1 MSGVLDLTFIGLAGL
16 FTVWNVF
23 FLARYARYRRL
34 MPTAELT
41 WRARRPWFYNMCIG
55 IGFFMVSMTALS
67 LFVLDKSILSSVAQG
82 LMAIYYTIAY
92 PLSFQIQR
100 GFYKSGIWFDRSFV
114 PYTRVRRFSWREQP
128 DLALVVTKEADLMG
142 QDYAR
147 LQVPR
152 ERYGEARG
160 ILASHTDDRSLSVET
175 GILGL
180 AEETAEGAEGTPR
193 LADSDSTQDRV

>member
-1 MSGVLDLTFIGLAGL
+1 MSSVLDLTFILLAGL

-34 MPTAELT
+34 LPAAELT
-41 WRARRPWFYNMCIG
+41 WRPSRPWFYNMCIG

-67 LFVLDKSILSSVAQG
+67 VFVLDRPILSSVAQG
-82 LMAIYYTIAY
+82 LMAIYYTIAF

-114 PYTRVRRFSWREQP
+114 PYAKVRRWGWLEQP
-128 DLALVVTKEADLMG
+128 DIVLVVTKETGLIEH
-142 QDYAR
+142 DYAR
-147 LQVPR
+147 LRVPK
-152 ERYGEARG
+152 ERYSEARR
-160 ILASHTDDRSLSVET
+160 ILASHVDDQTLSVET

-180 AEETAEGAEGTPR
+180 TEGDVAAQE
-193 LADSDSTQDRV
+193 RV

>member
-1 MSGVLDLTFIGLAGL
+1 MSSVLDLTFIGLAGL

-41 WRARRPWFYNMCIG
+41 WRLSRPWFYNMCIG

-67 LFVLDKSILSSVAQG
+67 LFVLDRPILSSVAQG
-82 LMAIYYTIAY
+82 LMAIYYTIAF

-100 GFYKSGIWFDRSFV
+100 GFYQSGIWFDRSFV
-114 PYTRVRRFSWREQP
+114 PYTKVRRLGWREQP
-128 DLALVVTKEADLMG
+128 DIVLIVTKETGLME

-147 LQVPR
+147 LRVPK
-152 ERYGEARG
+152 EHYGEARR
-160 ILASHTDDRSLSVET
+160 ILASHIDDQSLSVET

-180 AEETAEGAEGTPR
+180 AEETLG
-193 LADSDSTQDRV
+193 LADIDMPAQERE

>member
-1 MSGVLDLTFIGLAGL
+1 MSSVLDLTFIGLAGL

-23 FLARYARYRRL
+23 FLTRYARYRRL

-41 WRARRPWFYNMCIG
+41 WRPPRPWFYNMCIG

-67 LFVLDKSILSSVAQG
+67 LFVLDRPILSSVAQG
-82 LMAIYYTIAY
+82 LMAIYYTIAF
-92 PLSFQIQR
+92 PLAFQIQR

-114 PYTRVRRFSWREQP
+114 PYTKVRRLGWREQP
-128 DLALVVTKEADLMG
+128 DIVLIVTKETGLME

-152 ERYGEARG
+152 ERYGEARR
-160 ILASHTDDRSLSVET
+160 ILASHIDDQSLSVET

-180 AEETAEGAEGTPR
+180 DEGDLPAQER
-193 LADSDSTQDRV
+193 I